1 MVAQTVVRGCNYYCG
16 MNNQIVPDSNDG
28 LTKVI
33 KQACSQCGVNMECG
47 AAASACW
54 CQGFSALDI
63 NPAQRSCLCENC
75 VRATLHTQRETKRQT
90 LSHLVQ
96 AELGRK
102 TMPSGALGALQLLA
116 RQLAIIQNTLKPTV
130 KNLGLIVFAADHGL
144 ADEGVSAYPK
154 SVTWQMVM
162 NFLGGGAA
170 ISVLARG
177 NQIHLQIVDA
187 GVDYEFPAS
196 TELVNAKVAAGTK
209 SSLREAA
216 MSTAQ
221 FKQAWQSGEQI
232 AQTFIAKQ
240 HLQAIGFGEMGIGN
254 TSAASLLLSLL
265 LNIEL
270 DTLIGRGTGV
280 NDEQLLH
287 KTKVLKACLERI
299 QASGAK
305 SPIEIATQ
313 CAGFEIV
320 MMAGAM
326 RKASDLGVAFVVD
339 GFIATSAYALAHAI
353 DKEVKHYAVF
363 AHCSAEAGHHV
374 VLKALGATALLD
386 LGLRLGEGSGAAL
399 AMPLLK
405 NAASIMR
412 EMATFESAA
421 VADKA

>member
-1 MVAQTVVRGCNYYCG
+1 MQQQRKVKREVLAQ
-16 MNNQIVPDSNDG
+16 
-28 LTKVI
+28 
-33 KQACSQCGVNMECG
+33 
-47 AAASACW
+47 
-54 CQGFSALDI
+54 
-63 NPAQRSCLCENC
+63 
-75 VRATLHTQRETKRQT
+75 
-90 LSHLVQ
+90 LVE
-96 AELGRK
+96 AELAKK
-102 TMPSGALGALQLLA
+102 TMPSGALGGLQTLA
-116 RQLAIIQNTLKPTV
+116 GQLALIQNTLKPTAE
-130 KNLGLIVFAADHGL
+130 NLGLIVFAADHGL

-170 ISVLARG
+170 INVLARS
-177 NQIHLQIVDA
+177 NQINLQIVDA
-187 GVDYEFPAS
+187 GVDYNFLTS
-196 TELVNAKVAAGTK
+196 TELVKAKVARGTK

-221 FKQAWQSGEQI
+221 FEQAWQSGEQI
-232 AQTFIAKQ
+232 AKSFIAKYEL
-240 HLQAIGFGEMGIGN
+240 HAVGFGEMGIGN

-280 NDEQLLH
+280 NDEQLIY
-287 KTKVLKACLERI
+287 KTKVLRASLKRI
-299 QASGAK
+299 QVSGAK
-305 SPIEIATQ
+305 LPLELAAQ

-320 MMAGAM
+320 MMAAAM

-339 GFIATSAYALAHAI
+339 GFIATSAYALAYAI

-363 AHCSAEAGHHV
+363 AHCSAEAGHQV
-374 VLKALGATALLD
+374 VLKALSATALLD

-399 AMPLLK
+399 ALPLLK
-405 NAASIMR
+405 NAAAIMR

>member
-1 MVAQTVVRGCNYYCG
+1 MKTQLSL
-16 MNNQIVPDSNDG
+16 DSNEG
-28 LTKVI
+28 LKP
-33 KQACSQCGVNMECG
+33 QACSQCGAQMVCG
-47 AAASACW
+47 ANAPACW
-54 CQGFSALDI
+54 CQGFAPLDI
-63 NPAQRSCLCENC
+63 NPAQLTCLCENC
-75 VRATLHTQRETKRQT
+75 VRATLHQQREMKRQ
-90 LSHLVQ
+90 SFAPVVQ
-96 AELGRK
+96 AELARK
-102 TMPSGALGALQLLA
+102 TMPTGALGALQSLA
-116 RQLAIIQNTLKPTV
+116 GQLSLNQNTLKPLV
-130 KNLGLIVFAADHGL
+130 ENLGLIVFAADHGL

-170 ISVLARG
+170 INVLARS
-177 NQIHLQIVDA
+177 NQINLQIVDA

-196 TELVNAKVAAGTK
+196 TDLMNAKIAAGTK
-209 SSLREAA
+209 SSLHEAA

-221 FKQAWQSGEQI
+221 FEQAWQSGEQI
-232 AQTFIAKQ
+232 AQAFIAK
-240 HLQAIGFGEMGIGN
+240 HGLHAIGFGEMGIGN

-280 NDEQLLH
+280 NDEQLIH
-287 KTKVLKACLERI
+287 KKKVLNASLKRI

-305 SPIEIATQ
+305 SPSELAEQ

-320 MMAGAM
+320 MMAAAM
-326 RKASDLGVAFVVD
+326 RKATDLGVAFVVD
-339 GFIATSAYALAHAI
+339 GFIATSAYALVHAI

-363 AHCSAEAGHHV
+363 AHCSAEAGHQV

-405 NAASIMR
+405 NAAAIMR
-412 EMATFESAA
+412 EMATFESAS

>member
-1 MVAQTVVRGCNYYCG
+1 MK
-16 MNNQIVPDSNDG
+16 NQITPDSNDAA
-28 LTKVI
+28 TKVV
-33 KQACSQCGVNMECG
+33 KQACSQCGAKMECG

-54 CQGFSALDI
+54 CQGFSTLDI
-63 NPAQRSCLCENC
+63 NQAQLTCLCENC
-75 VRATLHTQRETKRQT
+75 VRATLHKQRETKRRAFMIT
-90 LSHLVQ
+90 IQ
-96 AELGRK
+96 AELARK
-102 TMPSGALGALQLLA
+102 TMPTGALGAVQLLA
-116 RQLAIIQNTLKPTV
+116 GQLALIQNTLKPTIQ
-130 KNLGLIVFAADHGL
+130 NLGLIVFAADHGL

-170 ISVLARG
+170 INVIARS
-177 NQIHLQIVDA
+177 NQINLQIVDA

-232 AQTFIAKQ
+232 AQSYIAK
-240 HLQAIGFGEMGIGN
+240 HELHAIGFGEMGIGN

-265 LNIEL
+265 LDIEL

-280 NDEQLLH
+280 NDQQLIH
-287 KTKVLKACLERI
+287 KTKVLNASLERI
-299 QASGAK
+299 KASGEK
-305 SPIEIATQ
+305 SPIELAAQ

-363 AHCSAEAGHHV
+363 AHCSAEAGHQV
-374 VLKALGATALLD
+374 ILKALSATALLD

-399 AMPLLK
+399 AMPLVK
-405 NAASIMR
+405 SAAAIMR